1 MPTARVCRIAGQ
13 ARTHNPQSG
22 PFGVRSHRS
31 DSMGQQEASAAI
43 GGLKDVVM
51 ADPELRAIAE
61 AAKSI
66 DELSALWKNEAF
78 RAAHDRLIGD
88 VQEQD
93 VRDYLSELSDEQL
106 DHVAGG
112 AVMTSTKFN
121 KMNTRQ
127 VYVAALGQAMGQPDS
142 FFDIFTDLGECRI

>member
-1 MPTARVCRIAGQ
+1 
-13 ARTHNPQSG
+13 
-22 PFGVRSHRS
+22 
-31 DSMGQQEASAAI
+31 MGQQEASAAI

-51 ADPELRAIAE
+51 AAPELRAIAE

-121 KMNTRQ
+121 KMNTRK
-127 VYVAALGQAMGQPDS
+127 VYVAVVPVQPSPFDMDAADDFMELARSFKRVRKSRCKLGLVGNR
-142 FFDIFTDLGECRI
+142 IDLGIITRIEI